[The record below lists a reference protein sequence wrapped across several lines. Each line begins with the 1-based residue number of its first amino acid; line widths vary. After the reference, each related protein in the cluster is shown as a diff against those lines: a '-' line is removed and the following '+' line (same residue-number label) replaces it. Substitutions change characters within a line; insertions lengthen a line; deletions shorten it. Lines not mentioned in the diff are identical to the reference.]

1 MKWVVDLNDSNEQL
15 AFLVNDE
22 KLWGMH
28 NNPMFKV

>member
-15 AFLVNDE
+15 AFLVNNE